1 MFALEEKDIGNYIVK
16 LTQANPDSGC
26 KVDIDDTQ
34 TVTVEWILSLSQI
47 KGWCLHGGLF
57 EISLSLSLT
66 HTHRELNRGIIR
78 VR

>member
-1 MFALEEKDIGNYIVK
+1 MFTLEEKDIGTYIVK

-47 KGWCLHGGLF
+47 KGWCLHSSLF
-57 EISLSLSLT
+57 EISLSLSLSLT
-66 HTHRELNRGIIR
+66 HTQRTQQRYH
-78 VR
+78 